1 MDWNLPGSSDHEIF
15 PDKNTGVGCSS
26 PVGLP
31 DPGIEPIS
39 PSLVGGFFTT
49 KPLGKSASI
58 NKVMVNQRCGKF
70 QGLIRLR
77 RSEIDV
83 IYS

>member
-26 PVGLP
+26 PVDLP

-39 PSLVGGFFTT
+39 PSLAGGFFTT

-58 NKVMVNQRCGKF
+58 NKRCGKF